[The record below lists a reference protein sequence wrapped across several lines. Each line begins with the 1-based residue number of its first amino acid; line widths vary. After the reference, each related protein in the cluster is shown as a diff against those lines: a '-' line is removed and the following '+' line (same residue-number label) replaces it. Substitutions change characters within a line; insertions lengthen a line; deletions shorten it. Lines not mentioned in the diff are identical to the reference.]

1 MPALNRFIVTEI
13 RRSIRSTGAI
23 LAVLSLGL
31 VGPLLTDVLRSS
43 VQAFLKENA
52 RHVLTADIAISAF
65 RPISDDEMATVSS
78 RFKVEQTTREVEFVS
93 MVAGRD
99 AKSLLLEVH
108 AVDAEFPLIGQFEF
122 ESTRPAEKPAD
133 KPKLASGD
141 VWLSRDAATAL
152 GYEQGDEL
160 KIGHATFRIAR
171 LLTGTP
177 GMSRTAFGL
186 APRAYVPRQG
196 VEATGLFGFGS
207 QVQHRAYFTFRGAA
221 AVGETEIKSV
231 LPDPDLFVRTP
242 DDSTQGIERFTQS
255 VSLYLALVSV
265 CLFSMGWLAAFYII
279 RVQAIQRVQRAVV
292 ALVFGATYR
301 MLVWLELARVI
312 LMTAIASLLAL
323 AFVEAILLPL
333 EPWLARQILNQIAMP
348 FHLRT
353 SWITVGLLL
362 AVSLASSFLFT
373 LPFAL
378 RLRSARLVQLF
389 SESAVQEDH
398 GGDSRASDRVLW
410 LALGVGLLALLFAV
424 AVRLTGDILRGLQIT
439 GLMATVTVIL
449 LFTGTWL
456 FRGIGVLAQRF
467 ARFRLLGLQLSRSRF
482 VVRLSFMAIA
492 FSTFV
497 TVTIGQTMLSLGSE
511 FKQSARVDV
520 LPDFFAFNIPEAEV
534 EELSGWSERRGLRL
548 EHLSPM
554 ILARLTKKN
563 DLPMKGDR
571 FERFPVRITWREKLL
586 ESETLMEGERLPPR
600 FNADVQT
607 LPYVSVESR
616 FAEQNGLKLGDRL
629 EFDVQGVPMVAEIRN
644 FRRVR
649 WTDFNPNFFIS
660 FQAGVL
666 EDAPKTWLANLR
678 VSDRAARAQ
687 VQADLVRRFP
697 DLSVID
703 VGQTL
708 ERVMGI
714 VRAVLEPAEGA
725 AVVTSLFSLLVL
737 ASIVGHSTELR
748 AREMN
753 LLRILGAEPRR
764 VRSLYRSELIV
775 AGFLGA
781 LVGGGL
787 GVAGT
792 AWLLSRF
799 FELSP
804 SFDLTRL
811 GAAVVIPTLAMA
823 LIGDW
828 LYFRVARGLGF
839 VGRVV

>member
-1 MPALNRFIVTEI
+1 MIPPLNRFIVTEI

-23 LAVLSLGL
+23 LAVLSIGL
-31 VGPLLTDVLRSS
+31 VGPILTDVLRTS
-43 VQAFLKENA
+43 VLAFLKENA
-52 RHVLTADIAISAF
+52 RHVLTADIAVSAF
-65 RPISDDEMATVSS
+65 RPITDEELEKVGR
-78 RFKVEQTTREVEFVS
+78 RFKVDRTTREVEFVS
-93 MVAGRD
+93 MVAGRE

-108 AVDAEFPLIGQFEF
+108 AVDADFPLIGQFEF
-122 ESTRPAEKPAD
+122 ESKMQVE
-133 KPKLASGD
+133 KPKLSSGE

-152 GYEQGDEL
+152 GYKQGDEL
-160 KIGHATFRIAR
+160 KIGRAAFRIAHI
-171 LLTGTP
+171 LTGMP

-196 VEATGLFGFGS
+196 IEATGLFGFGS
-207 QVQHRAYFTFRGAA
+207 QVQHRAYFTFNGDM
-221 AVGETEIKSV
+221 AVGEAEIKSV

-265 CLFSMGWLAAFYII
+265 CLFAMGWLAAFYII
-279 RVQAIQRVQRAVV
+279 RVQAIQRVQRAAV
-292 ALVFGATYR
+292 ALVFGASDR

-312 LMTAIASLLAL
+312 LMTLLASFVAL
-323 AFVEAILLPL
+323 AFVETILVPL
-333 EPWLARQILNQIAMP
+333 EPWLARQILTQIALP

-362 AVSLASSFLFT
+362 AVSLASGFLFT
-373 LPFAL
+373 LPFAV

-398 GGDSRASDRVLW
+398 GGDSRASDRALW
-410 LALGVGLLALLFAV
+410 SVLGVGLLALLFAV
-424 AVRLTGDILRGLQIT
+424 AVRLTGDSLRGLQIT
-439 GLMATVTVIL
+439 GLLAVVTVIL
-449 LFTGTWL
+449 LVVGTWL
-456 FRGIGVLAQRF
+456 FRGIGILGQRF
-467 ARFRLLGLQLSRSRF
+467 TRFRVLGLQLSRSRF

-497 TVTIGQTMLSLGSE
+497 TVAIGQTMLSLGSE
-511 FKQSARVDV
+511 FRESVRVET

-534 EELSGWSERRGLRL
+534 EALSAWSEKRGLKF

-563 DLPMKGDR
+563 DRPMQGDR
-571 FERFPVRITWREKLL
+571 FERFPVRVTWREKLL
-586 ESETLMEGERLPPR
+586 ASETLVEGEPLPTR
-600 FNADVQT
+600 FNADDQR
-607 LPYVSVESR
+607 LPYLSVESR
-616 FAEQNGLKLGDRL
+616 FAEQNGLHLGDRL

-678 VSDRAARAQ
+678 VPDRTARAQ
-687 VQADLVRRFP
+687 VQAELVRGFP

-708 ERVMGI
+708 ERVMGV
-714 VRAVLEPAEGA
+714 VRAVLGPAEGA
-725 AVVTSLFSLLVL
+725 AMVTSLFSLLVL

-764 VRSLYRSELIV
+764 VRSLYRSEFIV

-804 SFDLTRL
+804 SFDLVRL
-811 GAAVVIPTLAMA
+811 GLAMLIPTMAMA
-823 LIGDW
+823 AIGDW